1 MTEFNFARKLW
12 GDWKTDIAIAQKRTT
27 VKMDG
32 VYNEPSKPAVRP
44 DADDHQKYPSL
55 RGGTLYYQD
64 GRVEKM
70 KR

>member
-44 DADDHQKYPSL
+44 GADDHQK
-55 RGGTLYYQD
+55 GTP
-64 GRVEKM
+64 KS
-70 KR
+70 